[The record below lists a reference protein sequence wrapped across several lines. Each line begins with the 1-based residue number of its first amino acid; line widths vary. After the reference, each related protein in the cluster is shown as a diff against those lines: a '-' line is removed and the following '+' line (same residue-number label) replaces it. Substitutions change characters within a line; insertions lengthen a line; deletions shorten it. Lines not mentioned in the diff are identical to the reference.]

1 LLQVTQTGDAASILF
16 NLEGYVVLS
25 AERAGAGRTVLVE
38 PVEREGA
45 CPDCGVFSSR
55 VQARPV
61 HRVRDVACG
70 GAPVE
75 VLVRKRRLACL
86 EPQCPRRSFVQTT
99 DEIPLRSRLTSRLVA
114 GIVADLST
122 ELRAVSRVAAA
133 SGVSWTT
140 AMRFMADTA
149 VPDGGVD
156 LRLVRRLGVDEHR
169 FRRVRYLKNEAGK
182 VTRVEPWS
190 IVFTDLD
197 TGAILDIVDGRRGQA
212 VRDWIGARPR
222 WWRNRVEL
230 VAMDMST
237 EFRRAVRKALPKAAI
252 TVDHWHVVARANQ
265 MVTEVRRRRAH
276 DLHGRRGRAT
286 DPAWK
291 YRKLLTCN
299 QENMSFAQRG
309 RMQEI
314 IASDLELGVVRGIK
328 EHVRQLLK
336 ADHIDGFH
344 RAWAE
349 LENAVKATRMR
360 EAKSLFLT
368 LKMWRKEMLTF
379 CRTRVTN
386 ARSEAANLSAKNLKR
401 AGRGYRNHGHYRLRL
416 LLYTAAQQAC

>member
-1 LLQVTQTGDAASILF
+1 MRRSTRGS
-16 NLEGYVVLS
+16 
-25 AERAGAGRTVLVE
+25 
-38 PVEREGA
+38 P
-45 CPDCGVFSSR
+45 
-55 VQARPV
+55 
-61 HRVRDVACG
+61 
-70 GAPVE
+70 
-75 VLVRKRRLACL
+75 VRKRRLACL
-86 EPQCPRRSFVQTT
+86 EPECPRRSFVQTS

-114 GIVADLST
+114 SIVAGLST

-133 SGVSWTT
+133 AGVSWTT
-140 AMRFMADTA
+140 VLRVTADTA
-149 VPDGGVD
+149 VLLLDGGVD
-156 LRLVRRLGVDEHR
+156 RRLIRRLGVDEHR
-169 FRRVRYLKNEAGK
+169 FRRVQYLKDDAGK

-212 VRDWIGARPR
+212 VRDWIRARPR

-230 VAMDMST
+230 VAMDLST

-286 DPAWK
+286 HPAWK

-299 QENMSFAQRG
+299 QENMSGAQRG

-314 IASDLELGVVRGIK
+314 IASDIELGVVWGIK

-336 ADHIDGFH
+336 TEHIDAFH

-349 LENAVKATRMR
+349 LEHAVKATRMR

-368 LKMWRKEMLTF
+368 LKMWRRELLTF

-401 AGRGYRNHGHYRLRL
+401 RHADTGTTTITGSGCRCIRQPNKPAEHLPPR
-416 LLYTAAQQAC
+416 

>member
-1 LLQVTQTGDAASILF
+1 LLQITQTCDAASILF
-16 NLEGYVVLS
+16 NLEGHVVLS
-25 AERAGAGRTVLVE
+25 VERSGTVRTVLVE

-45 CPDCGVFSSR
+45 CPDCGVISSR
-55 VQARPV
+55 IQARPV
-61 HRVRDVACG
+61 HRVRDVQCG
-70 GAPVE
+70 AGPLE
-75 VLVRKRRLACL
+75 VWVRKRRLACL
-86 EPQCPRRSFVQTT
+86 EPECPRRSFVQAS

-114 GIVADLST
+114 GIVSGLSA

-133 SGVSWTT
+133 SWVSWTT
-140 AMRFMADTA
+140 VMRVMANTA
-149 VPDGGVD
+149 VLDGGVD
-156 LRLVRRLGVDEHR
+156 RRLVRRLGVDEHR
-169 FRRVRYLKNEAGK
+169 FRRVRYLKNEAGNL
-182 VTRVEPWS
+182 TRVEPWS

-212 VRDWIGARPR
+212 VRDWIRARPR

-230 VAMDMST
+230 VAMDMSA
-237 EFRRAVRKALPKAAI
+237 EFRRAVRKALPKASI

-276 DLHGRRGRAT
+276 DLHGRRGRVT

-299 QENMSFAQRG
+299 QENMSAAQRG

-314 IASDLELGVVRGIK
+314 IASDLELGVVWGIK

-336 ADHIDGFH
+336 TDHLDAFH

-349 LENAVKATRMR
+349 LEHAVKATRMR

-368 LKMWRKEMLTF
+368 LKMWRKELLTF

-386 ARSEAANLSAKNLKR
+386 ARSEAANLNAKNLKR
-401 AGRGYRNHGHYRLRL
+401 AARGYRNHEHYRLRL

>member
-1 LLQVTQTGDAASILF
+1 LLQITQTCDAASILF
-16 NLEGYVVLS
+16 NLEGHVVLS

-45 CPDCGVFSSR
+45 CPDCGVLSSR
-55 VQARPV
+55 VQARPI
-61 HRVRDVACG
+61 HRVRDVQCG
-70 GAPVE
+70 GEPLE
-75 VLVRKRRLACL
+75 VRVRKRRLACL

-99 DEIPLRSRLTSRLVA
+99 DEVPLRSRLTSRLVT
-114 GIVADLST
+114 GIVADLSA

-140 AMRFMADTA
+140 AMRVMEDTA
-149 VPDGGVD
+149 VLDGGVD
-156 LRLVRRLGVDEHR
+156 RRLVRRLGVDEHR

-230 VAMDMST
+230 VAMDMSS

-265 MVTEVRRRRAH
+265 MVTPGPAAPRPRPSQQAGQGHGSGLEVPETA
-276 DLHGRRGRAT
+276 DLQPG
-286 DPAWK
+286 
-291 YRKLLTCN
+291 
-299 QENMSFAQRG
+299 
-309 RMQEI
+309 
-314 IASDLELGVVRGIK
+314 
-328 EHVRQLLK
+328 EHVRGP
-336 ADHIDGFH
+336 A
-344 RAWAE
+344 
-349 LENAVKATRMR
+349 
-360 EAKSLFLT
+360 
-368 LKMWRKEMLTF
+368 
-379 CRTRVTN
+379 RTD
-386 ARSEAANLSAKNLKR
+386 
-401 AGRGYRNHGHYRLRL
+401 AGNHWL
-416 LLYTAAQQAC
+416 

>member
-1 LLQVTQTGDAASILF
+1 MLCSPQ
-16 NLEGYVVLS
+16 S
-25 AERAGAGRTVLVE
+25 APPRAGRFL
-38 PVEREGA
+38 
-45 CPDCGVFSSR
+45 SSR
-55 VQARPV
+55 SSGKGPVLTVECCRPGSRPV
-61 HRVRDVACG
+61 RSIVSGTSSAAESPWKSGSGSGGLRVWNRSVRG
-70 GAPVE
+70 GPSC
-75 VLVRKRRLACL
+75 RPPMRFRC
-86 EPQCPRRSFVQTT
+86 
-99 DEIPLRSRLTSRLVA
+99 RSRVTSRLVT

-140 AMRFMADTA
+140 AMRVMEDTA
-149 VPDGGVD
+149 VLDGGVD
-156 LRLVRRLGVDEHR
+156 RRLARRLGVDEHR
-169 FRRVRYLKNEAGK
+169 FRRVRYLKNDAGK

-222 WWRNRVEL
+222 WWRNKVEV
-230 VAMDMST
+230 VAMDMSA
-237 EFRRAVRKALPKAAI
+237 EFRRAVRKVLPKAAI
-252 TVDHWHVVARANQ
+252 TVDHWHVVARANH

-299 QENMSFAQRG
+299 QENMSSAQRG
-309 RMQEI
+309 RVQEI
-314 IASDLELGVVRGIK
+314 IDSDLELGVVWGIK
-328 EHVRQLLK
+328 EHVRKVLK
-336 ADHIDGFH
+336 TDHIDGFH

-368 LKMWRKEMLTF
+368 LKMWRKELLTF
-379 CRTRVTN
+379 CRTRSRTH
-386 ARSEAANLSAKNLKR
+386 AAKQRISAPRTSNEPPVDT
-401 AGRGYRNHGHYRLRL
+401 GIMSITGSGYCRTRQPNKHAEHLPPR
-416 LLYTAAQQAC
+416 

>member
-1 LLQVTQTGDAASILF
+1 MLQITQTCDAASILF
-16 NLEGYVVLS
+16 NLEGHVVLS

-45 CPDCGVFSSR
+45 CPDCGVLSSR
-55 VQARPV
+55 IQARPV
-61 HRVRDVACG
+61 HRVRDVQCG
-70 GAPVE
+70 GEPLE
-75 VLVRKRRLACL
+75 VRVRKRRLACV

-99 DEIPLRSRLTSRLVA
+99 DEVPLRSRLTSRLVA

-140 AMRFMADTA
+140 AMRVMEDTA
-149 VPDGGVD
+149 VLVGGVD
-156 LRLVRRLGVDEHR
+156 RRLVRRLGVDEHR
-169 FRRVRYLKNEAGK
+169 FRRVRYLRNDAGK

-222 WWRNRVEL
+222 WWRKKVEL
-230 VAMDMST
+230 VAMDMSS
-237 EFRRAVRKALPKAAI
+237 EFRRAVRKVLPRAAI

-299 QENMSFAQRG
+299 QENISSAQRG

-314 IASDLELGVVRGIK
+314 IGSDLELGVVWGIK

-336 ADHIDGFH
+336 TDHIDGFH

-349 LENAVKATRMR
+349 LQNAVKATRMR

-368 LKMWRKEMLTF
+368 LKMWRKELLTF

-401 AGRGYRNHGHYRLRL
+401 AARGYRNHEHYRLRL

>member
-1 LLQVTQTGDAASILF
+1 MLQITQTCDAASILF
-16 NLEGYVVLS
+16 NLEGHVVLS
-25 AERAGAGRTVLVE
+25 AEHAGDTRAVLVE

-45 CPDCGVFSSR
+45 CPDCGVLSSR
-55 VQARPV
+55 VQARPI
-61 HRVRDVACG
+61 HRVRDVQCG
-70 GAPVE
+70 GAPLE
-75 VLVRKRRLACL
+75 VRVRKRRLACL
-86 EPQCPRRSFVQTT
+86 EPECPRRSFVQTT

-114 GIVADLST
+114 GIVTGLST

-133 SGVSWTT
+133 AGVSWTT
-140 AMRFMADTA
+140 VMRVTADTA
-149 VPDGGVD
+149 VLDGGVD
-156 LRLVRRLGVDEHR
+156 RRLVRRLGVDEHR
-169 FRRVRYLKNEAGK
+169 FRRVRYLKDGSGK

-212 VRDWIGARPR
+212 VRDWLGARPR

-299 QENMSFAQRG
+299 QENMSGAQRG

-314 IASDLELGVVRGIK
+314 IAADIELGVVWGIK

-336 ADHIDGFH
+336 TDHIDAFH

-349 LENAVKATRMR
+349 LEHAVKATRMR

-368 LKMWRKEMLTF
+368 LRMWRRELLTF

-401 AGRGYRNHGHYRLRL
+401 AARGYRNHDHYRLRL

>member
-1 LLQVTQTGDAASILF
+1 MLQTTQTSDAASILF
-16 NLEGYVVLS
+16 NLEGHVVLS
-25 AERAGAGRTVLVE
+25 AERSGAGRTVLIE
-38 PVEREGA
+38 PVAREGA
-45 CPDCGVFSSR
+45 CPDCGVLSSR

-61 HRVRDVACG
+61 HRVRDLQCG
-70 GAPVE
+70 GETLE
-75 VLVRKRRLACL
+75 VRVRKRRLACL
-86 EPQCPRRSFVQTT
+86 EPQCPRRSFVLATEQ
-99 DEIPLRSRLTSRLVA
+99 IPLRSRLTSRLVA

-140 AMRFMADTA
+140 AMRLMEHTA
-149 VPDGGVD
+149 VLDGGVD
-156 LRLVRRLGVDEHR
+156 RRLVRRLGVDEHR
-169 FRRVRYLKNEAGK
+169 FRRVRYLKNDAGK
-182 VTRVEPWS
+182 LTRVEPWS

-197 TGAILDIVDGRRGQA
+197 TGEILDIVDGRRGQA
-212 VRDWIGARPR
+212 VREWIGARPR

-230 VAMDMST
+230 VAMDMSA
-237 EFRRAVRKALPKAAI
+237 EFRRAVRKVLPKASI

-276 DLHGRRGRAT
+276 ELHGRRGRAT

-299 QENMSFAQRG
+299 QENMSCAQRG

-314 IASDLELGVVRGIK
+314 IASDLELGVVWGIK

-336 ADHIDGFH
+336 ANHIDRFH

-360 EAKSLFLT
+360 EARSLFLT
-368 LKMWRKEMLTF
+368 LKMWRKELLTF
-379 CRTRVTN
+379 CRSRVTN

-401 AGRGYRNHGHYRLRL
+401 AARGYRNHEHYRLRL

>member
-1 LLQVTQTGDAASILF
+1 MLQITQTCDAASILF
-16 NLEGYVVLS
+16 NLEGHVVLS
-25 AERAGAGRTVLVE
+25 AERAGAVRMVLVE

-45 CPDCGVFSSR
+45 CPDCGVLSSR
-55 VQARPV
+55 IQARPV
-61 HRVRDVACG
+61 HRVRDVQCG
-70 GAPVE
+70 GEPLE
-75 VLVRKRRLACL
+75 VRVRKRRLVCL

-99 DEIPLRSRLTSRLVA
+99 DEVPLRSRLTSRLVT

-122 ELRAVSRVAAA
+122 ELQAVSRVAAA

-140 AMRFMADTA
+140 AMRVMEDTA
-149 VPDGGVD
+149 VLEGGVD
-156 LRLVRRLGVDEHR
+156 RRLVRRLGVDEHR
-169 FRRVRYLKNEAGK
+169 FRRVRYLKNDAGK
-182 VTRVEPWS
+182 VTRVKPWS

-222 WWRNRVEL
+222 WWRNKVEL
-230 VAMDMST
+230 VAMDMSS
-237 EFRRAVRKALPKAAI
+237 EFRRAVRKVLPKAAI

-299 QENMSFAQRG
+299 QDNMSSAQRG
-309 RMQEI
+309 RMHEI
-314 IASDLELGVVRGIK
+314 IGSVLEPGVVWGIK

-336 ADHIDGFH
+336 TDHIDGFH

-368 LKMWRKEMLTF
+368 LKMWRKELLTF

-401 AGRGYRNHGHYRLRL
+401 AARGYRNHDHYRLRL

>member
-1 LLQVTQTGDAASILF
+1 M
-16 NLEGYVVLS
+16 LS

-45 CPDCGVFSSR
+45 RPDCGVLSSR
-55 VQARPV
+55 IQARPV
-61 HRVRDVACG
+61 HRVRDVQCG
-70 GAPVE
+70 GEPLE
-75 VLVRKRRLACL
+75 VRFRKRRLACL

-114 GIVADLST
+114 GIVADLSA

-140 AMRFMADTA
+140 AMRVMEDTA
-149 VPDGGVD
+149 VLDGSVD
-156 LRLVRRLGVDEHR
+156 RRLFRRLGVDEHR
-169 FRRVRYLKNEAGK
+169 FRRVRYLKND

-222 WWRNRVEL
+222 WWRNKVEM

-237 EFRRAVRKALPKAAI
+237 EFRRAIRKVLPKAAI

-299 QENMSFAQRG
+299 QENMSSAQRG

-314 IASDLELGVVRGIK
+314 IGSDLELGVVWGIK

-336 ADHIDGFH
+336 TDHIDGFH
-344 RAWAE
+344 RAWAVPVSSFLKVTTGHLTPE
-349 LENAVKATRMR
+349 ASSVIRVRTCTVADPSRTSTVCGEKVKSRATGAVESQTMLLAAADNPPPTGATKSMAKAS
-360 EAKSLFLT
+360 KYLP
-368 LKMWRKEMLTF
+368 
-379 CRTRVTN
+379 
-386 ARSEAANLSAKNLKR
+386 
-401 AGRGYRNHGHYRLRL
+401 RLP
-416 LLYTAAQQAC
+416 

>member
-1 LLQVTQTGDAASILF
+1 M
-16 NLEGYVVLS
+16 E
-25 AERAGAGRTVLVE
+25 
-38 PVEREGA
+38 
-45 CPDCGVFSSR
+45 
-55 VQARPV
+55 
-61 HRVRDVACG
+61 VR
-70 GAPVE
+70 
-75 VLVRKRRLACL
+75 VRKRRLACL
-86 EPQCPRRSFVQTT
+86 EPQCPRRSFVLATEQ
-99 DEIPLRSRLTSRLVA
+99 IPLRSRLTSRLVA

-140 AMRFMADTA
+140 AMRLMEHTA
-149 VPDGGVD
+149 VLDGGVD
-156 LRLVRRLGVDEHR
+156 RRLVRRLGVDEHR
-169 FRRVRYLKNEAGK
+169 FRRVRYLKNDAGK
-182 VTRVEPWS
+182 LTRVEPWS

-197 TGAILDIVDGRRGQA
+197 TGEILDIVDGRRGQA
-212 VRDWIGARPR
+212 VREWIGARPR

-230 VAMDMST
+230 VAMDMSA
-237 EFRRAVRKALPKAAI
+237 EFRRAVRKVLPKASI

-276 DLHGRRGRAT
+276 ELHGRRGRAT

-299 QENMSFAQRG
+299 QENMSCAQRG

-314 IASDLELGVVRGIK
+314 IASDLELGVVWGIK

-336 ADHIDGFH
+336 ANHIDRFH

-360 EAKSLFLT
+360 EARSLFLT
-368 LKMWRKEMLTF
+368 LKMWRKELLTF
-379 CRTRVTN
+379 CRSRVTN

-401 AGRGYRNHGHYRLRL
+401 AARGYRNHEHYRLRL

>member
-1 LLQVTQTGDAASILF
+1 MLQITQTCDAASILF
-16 NLEGYVVLS
+16 NLEGHVVLS
-25 AERAGAGRTVLVE
+25 AEHAGDTRAVLVE

-45 CPDCGVFSSR
+45 CPDCGVLSSR
-55 VQARPV
+55 VQARPI
-61 HRVRDVACG
+61 HRVRDVQCG
-70 GAPVE
+70 GAPLE
-75 VLVRKRRLACL
+75 VRVRKRRLACL
-86 EPQCPRRSFVQTT
+86 EPECPRRSFVQTT

-114 GIVADLST
+114 GIVTGLST

-133 SGVSWTT
+133 AGVSWATV
-140 AMRFMADTA
+140 MRVTADTA
-149 VPDGGVD
+149 VLDGGVD
-156 LRLVRRLGVDEHR
+156 RRLVRRLGVDEHR
-169 FRRVRYLKNEAGK
+169 FRRVRYLKDDAGK

-276 DLHGRRGRAT
+276 DLHGRRGRAA

-299 QENMSFAQRG
+299 QENMSGAQRG

-314 IASDLELGVVRGIK
+314 IASDIELGVVWGIK

-336 ADHIDGFH
+336 TDHIDAFH

-349 LENAVKATRMR
+349 LEHAVKATRMR

-368 LKMWRKEMLTF
+368 LRMWRRELLTF

-401 AGRGYRNHGHYRLRL
+401 AARGYRNHDHYRLRL

>member
-1 LLQVTQTGDAASILF
+1 M
-16 NLEGYVVLS
+16 LS
-25 AERAGAGRTVLVE
+25 AERSGAKRTVLVE
-38 PVEREGA
+38 PVEWEGA
-45 CPDCGVFSSR
+45 CPDCGVLSSR

-61 HRVRDVACG
+61 HRVRDVQCG

-86 EPQCPRRSFVQTT
+86 EPECPRRSFVQTAE
-99 DEIPLRSRLTSRLVA
+99 EIPLRSRLTSRLVA
-114 GIVADLST
+114 GIVAGLST

-133 SGVSWTT
+133 AGVSWTT
-140 AMRFMADTA
+140 VMRVTADTA
-149 VPDGGVD
+149 VLEGGVD
-156 LRLVRRLGVDEHR
+156 RCLIRRLGVDEHR
-169 FRRVRYLKNEAGK
+169 FRRVRYLKDDAGT

-212 VRDWIGARPR
+212 VRDWIRARPR

-237 EFRRAVRKALPKAAI
+237 EFRRAVRKALPKAGI

-286 DPAWK
+286 DPAWR

-299 QENMSFAQRG
+299 QENMSGAQRG

-314 IASDLELGVVRGIK
+314 IASDIELGVVWGIK

-336 ADHIDGFH
+336 TDHIDAFH

-349 LENAVKATRMR
+349 LEHAVKATRMR

-368 LKMWRKEMLTF
+368 MKMWRRDLLTF

-401 AGRGYRNHGHYRLRL
+401 VARGYRNHEHYRLRL

>member
-1 LLQVTQTGDAASILF
+1 MLQITQTCDAASILF
-16 NLEGYVVLS
+16 NLEGHVVLS
-25 AERAGAGRTVLVE
+25 AERTGAGRTVLVE
-38 PVEREGA
+38 PIEREGA
-45 CPDCGVFSSR
+45 CPDCGVMSSR
-55 VQARPV
+55 IQARPV
-61 HRVRDVACG
+61 HRVRDVPCG
-70 GAPVE
+70 GSPVE
-75 VLVRKRRLACL
+75 VRVRKRRLACL

-114 GIVADLST
+114 GMVADLSA

-140 AMRFMADTA
+140 VMRVMEDTA
-149 VPDGGVD
+149 VVDGGVD
-156 LRLVRRLGVDEHR
+156 RRLVRRLGVDEHR

-237 EFRRAVRKALPKAAI
+237 EFRRAVRKVLPKAAI

-299 QENMSFAQRG
+299 QENMSSAQRG

-314 IASDLELGVVRGIK
+314 IASDVELGVVWGIK

-336 ADHIDGFH
+336 TDHIDGFH

-349 LENAVKATRMR
+349 LEHAVKATRMR
-360 EAKSLFLT
+360 EAKSLFMT
-368 LKMWRKEMLTF
+368 LKMWRKELLTF

-401 AGRGYRNHGHYRLRL
+401 AARGYRNHEHYRLRL